1 MNPKLRSVLFWIHL
15 VCGLI
20 VGLVVGVMSFTGAAI
35 AFESQIVDWADRDA
49 RHAALPA
56 QGTPRLTLE
65 EMLAKVKE
73 AKPAVPP
80 SGVTVYPEADSMVS
94 VALGRGTAVYVHPF
108 TGEVRE
114 QGAQG
119 WRKFFHTMEELHRW
133 LAASGDNRAVGKA
146 ITGVSNLAFLFLGI
160 TGLFLWWP
168 RKWKLRAM
176 RPTLWFRRGL
186 KGKARDFNWHNVIG
200 FWSLPV
206 LVVLTVSGAV
216 ISYKWAS
223 NLAFTIT
230 GNEPPPAQGPIAAAP
245 VPVPTPAP
253 GTKPQPLDAQFAT
266 VMSQSQAWETITLR
280 LATPPGAGGNQGGRG
295 EGAPRGEGGRG
306 DGAPRGEGGRGE
318 GAPRGEG
325 GRGEGAPRG
334 EGGRG
339 EGAPR
344 EGGPRAEGAP
354 RGEGS
359 PKAEGFVRGEGD
371 RGQGRGGPG
380 GAGKGGPQASAFTVR
395 EVERWPLF
403 ATVAVSVDP
412 FTAQPLKTEAYAD
425 FNSGR
430 KLRTW
435 LRFLHTGEAFGWFG
449 QLIAALASFG
459 AVFLVYTGY
468 ALSWRRF
475 VPRRRTQPAAT
486 AAPAAPPTESETH
499 AA

>member
-15 VCGLI
+15 VSGLI

-49 RHAALPA
+49 RHAAPPA
-56 QGTPRLTLE
+56 PGTPRLTLE
-65 EMLAKVKE
+65 ELIAKVKE

-80 SGVTVYPEADSMVS
+80 SGVTVSSEPDSMVT
-94 VALGRGTAVYVHPF
+94 VALGRGAAVYVHPF

-119 WRKFFHTMEELHRW
+119 WRAFFHTMEELHRW
-133 LAASGDNRAVGKA
+133 LAASGDNRAVGKGV
-146 ITGVSNLAFLFLGI
+146 TGVANLAFLFLGI

-168 RKWKLRAM
+168 RKWNLRAM

-206 LVVLTVSGAV
+206 LVVLTASGAV
-216 ISYKWAS
+216 ISYRWAS
-223 NLAFTIT
+223 NLVFTLT
-230 GNEPPPAQGPIAAAP
+230 GNEPPAAQGPMAAAP
-245 VPVPTPAP
+245 VAVPTPAP
-253 GTKPQPLDAQFAT
+253 GTKPQALDVQFDA
-266 VMSQSQAWETITLR
+266 VMKQSNAWEAITLR
-280 LATPPGAGGNQGGRG
+280 LAAPPGAGGPQGGQRG
-295 EGAPRGEGGRG
+295 EGAPRGEG
-306 DGAPRGEGGRGE
+306 
-318 GAPRGEG
+318 
-325 GRGEGAPRG
+325 
-334 EGGRG
+334 
-339 EGAPR
+339 
-344 EGGPRAEGAP
+344 
-354 RGEGS
+354 
-359 PKAEGFVRGEGD
+359 
-371 RGQGRGGPG
+371 RGGP
-380 GAGKGGPQASAFTVR
+380 KGPQASTFTVR
-395 EVERWPLF
+395 EQERWPLF
-403 ATVAVSVDP
+403 ASNTVSVDP
-412 FTAQPLKTEAYAD
+412 FTTQTLKTETYAD

-430 KLRTW
+430 KARTW

-475 VPRRRTQPAAT
+475 VPRRKTQP
-486 AAPAAPPTESETH
+486 AAPAAPVVPPAESETH